1 MLQRGPEGGV
11 GHTDSAAMTFGNGH
25 GSMTL
30 WTNASDRVRV
40 LSLGLC
46 AGDKM
51 WTAGAKV
58 EVAHDH
64 G

>member
-1 MLQRGPEGGV
+1 
-11 GHTDSAAMTFGNGH
+11 MTFGEGH

-30 WTNASDRVRV
+30 WTNASDRARV
-40 LSLGLC
+40 LSSGWC